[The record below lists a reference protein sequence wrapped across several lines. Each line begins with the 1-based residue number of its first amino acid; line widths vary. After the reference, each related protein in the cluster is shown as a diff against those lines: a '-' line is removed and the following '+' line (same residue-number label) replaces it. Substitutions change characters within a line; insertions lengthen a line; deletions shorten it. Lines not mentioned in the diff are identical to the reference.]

1 MSTGLQAGFGKE
13 MTAGRGYIALAA
25 LIFAKWKPFNALG
38 ATMFFGFLQAM
49 ALRPDVVDRL
59 MYVSVPVPFL
69 DALPY
74 LLTVVVLAGMMGRAI
89 APRAGGE
96 PYVKER

>member
-49 ALRPDVVDRL
+49 ALRQ
-59 MYVSVPVPFL
+59 MSSS
-69 DALPY
+69 
-74 LLTVVVLAGMMGRAI
+74 G
-89 APRAGGE
+89 
-96 PYVKER
+96 

>member
-25 LIFAKWKPFNALG
+25 LIFAKWKPINALG
-38 ATMFFGFLQAM
+38 ATMFFGFLQAL
-49 ALRPDVVDRL
+49 ALRPDVVERL
-59 MYVSVPVPFL
+59 THVAVPVPFL

-74 LLTVVVLAGMMGRAI
+74 LLTVVVLAGLMGRAY